1 MHNLL
6 HYCKIAHEYMTFDTH
21 TNLIMLTIQT
31 PKLRNSIVSII
42 KNFHNKRQNR
52 KFCSIAEF
60 LLFFSVQQYWTLHV
74 LNADQKVVSGYW
86 IYFRKPDIMTIQPSL
101 TSINSCYQEIFFW
114 EEKSVHM
121 VSPALC
127 IPNSL
132 PVIQVTRIK
141 D

>member
-60 LLFFSVQQYWTLHV
+60 LLFFSVHGPVHV
-74 LNADQKVVSGYW
+74 FFSSCFFSSVLDPSCPKCRPESSLRLLNIFQKARYYDNTAKS
-86 IYFRKPDIMTIQPSL
+86 
-101 TSINSCYQEIFFW
+101 YQ
-114 EEKSVHM
+114 H
-121 VSPALC
+121 
-127 IPNSL
+127 
-132 PVIQVTRIK
+132 
-141 D
+141 